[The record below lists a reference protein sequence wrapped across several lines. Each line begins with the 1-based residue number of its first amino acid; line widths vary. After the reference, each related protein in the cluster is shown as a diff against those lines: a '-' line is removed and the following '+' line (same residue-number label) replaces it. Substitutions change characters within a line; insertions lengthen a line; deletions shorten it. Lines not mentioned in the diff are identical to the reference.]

1 MDAYSRGRP
10 IRWFFFVWA
19 GFVYLWGL
27 LAMWGL
33 NPKTLSLL
41 AQCQGF
47 GLPQNPCTPRGFL
60 ALLTVD
66 PTATLAVTALM
77 ALYVA
82 LLSRGLAGDIPR
94 RALWP
99 YFAVQGLLVSA
110 IFLVGHQQT
119 VAFSLYLALTL
130 AAISVFRRAGA
141 VIAVA
146 AGCIALFLLAD
157 AASGTLPAQ
166 IDWRTYLLATD
177 YPAVMLFVVGYLVL
191 YAQQAQ
197 DQAHRAAAHAEL
209 AAAHAQLERAH
220 AELVVSAARIE
231 ELTLAAERQRLA
243 RDLHD
248 TLAQG
253 LAGVIM
259 QLQAANAR
267 LSSGRHEQAHDAVRQ
282 AMACARATLTDARG
296 AIDDLRAT
304 SVPEQDLPEVIKDN
318 IRRVMS
324 ATGIAC
330 CCDVELLAS
339 LPATLADQAVRAI
352 MEGVTNVARHARATR
367 LWVSVTHEGT
377 DVAVEVRDDGIG
389 FDPATMAITS
399 GHYGLLGVRE
409 RARAAGGELI
419 IDSAPGAGTLLH
431 LRLPLSRDCDGQRD
445 RYDGRVSR

>member
-1 MDAYSRGRP
+1 
-10 IRWFFFVWA
+10 
-19 GFVYLWGL
+19 
-27 LAMWGL
+27 
-33 NPKTLSLL
+33 
-41 AQCQGF
+41 
-47 GLPQNPCTPRGFL
+47 
-60 ALLTVD
+60 
-66 PTATLAVTALM
+66 
-77 ALYVA
+77 
-82 LLSRGLAGDIPR
+82 
-94 RALWP
+94 
-99 YFAVQGLLVSA
+99 
-110 IFLVGHQQT
+110 
-119 VAFSLYLALTL
+119 
-130 AAISVFRRAGA
+130 
-141 VIAVA
+141 
-146 AGCIALFLLAD
+146 
-157 AASGTLPAQ
+157 
-166 IDWRTYLLATD
+166 
-177 YPAVMLFVVGYLVL
+177 
-191 YAQQAQ
+191 
-197 DQAHRAAAHAEL
+197 
-209 AAAHAQLERAH
+209 
-220 AELVVSAARIE
+220 
-231 ELTLAAERQRLA
+231 
-243 RDLHD
+243 
-248 TLAQG
+248 
-253 LAGVIM
+253 
-259 QLQAANAR
+259 
-267 LSSGRHEQAHDAVRQ
+267 
-282 AMACARATLTDARG
+282 MACARATLTDARG